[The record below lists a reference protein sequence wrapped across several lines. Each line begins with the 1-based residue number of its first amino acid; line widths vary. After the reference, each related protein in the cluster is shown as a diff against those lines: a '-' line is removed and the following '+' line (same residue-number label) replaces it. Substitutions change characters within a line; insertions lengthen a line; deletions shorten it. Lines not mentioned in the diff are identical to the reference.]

1 MSKKLILILTIAM
14 AISLIG
20 LTYIQALWIM
30 NATKL
35 KEEHFDQLVR
45 QAMDEIIERLERDE
59 LSRYSRTT
67 IAPKSQS
74 KVPQNLKPDT
84 KYFSNENRDLFSN
97 EQEFRISLDLDFSK
111 GRWDVST
118 YEQDS
123 LTTYVQG
130 HTSKGVFGRTDRLTS
145 TMMVIQ
151 NELRNQYNKQN
162 DALLRTLLEDV
173 PIEKRIDNMRLQ
185 QYMFQLFEDKGI
197 PFSFE
202 YAIINSKGETVF
214 RTENYSDNPEEH
226 KMYQKMLFPNDIHTK
241 ANYIKVHFIQMP
253 NPIYESL
260 GLVIPS
266 ATFTLIMIFMSVVT
280 IMIIVRQKRV
290 DQIKNDF
297 INNMTHEFKT
307 PISTISLASQM
318 LKDGSVIK
326 TPKTLQHISSVIQD
340 ESKRLSFQVEKVL
353 QMAIFDKGKKGLKLK
368 NIDVND
374 LIHNV
379 TNNFR
384 IKVENANGKIIERL
398 EAKNSI
404 ISVDDVHF
412 TNVIYNLLDNAV
424 KYKMGSPVLYVKTW
438 NKNNGIVISIKDNGM
453 GISKDNLKRIFEKFY
468 RVPTGNVHDVKGF
481 GLGLAYVKKIVD
493 DHGGQISVESELKVG
508 TKFDI
513 FLPLK
518 NTKEW
523 KKNIKSS

>member
-1 MSKKLILILTIAM
+1 MSKKLILILTIVM

-20 LTYIQALWIM
+20 LTYIQTLWIM

-35 KEEHFDQLVR
+35 KEDHFDQLVI
-45 QAMDEIIERLERDE
+45 QAMDEVIARLENDE
-59 LSRYSRTT
+59 ISHLSRSVV
-67 IAPKSQS
+67 APKPQS
-74 KVPQNLKPDT
+74 KVPQNLQPDT
-84 KYFSNENRDLFSN
+84 KYFRNNNEDLLKQ
-97 EQEFRISLDLDFSK
+97 EQEFRISLELDFSR
-111 GRWDVST
+111 GQYDVST

-123 LTTYVQG
+123 LTTTFQG
-130 HTSKGVFGRTDRLTS
+130 RTSKGVFGRTDPLTS
-145 TMMVIQ
+145 TMMTIQ
-151 NELRNQYNKQN
+151 NELRNRFNKQN
-162 DALLRTLLEDV
+162 DALLRTLLQDV
-173 PIEKRIDNMRLQ
+173 PIENRIDNMRLQ
-185 QYMFQLFEDKGI
+185 QYLFQAFEDRGI
-197 PFSFE
+197 PFLYE
-202 YAIINSKGETVF
+202 YAIINQKGEMAF
-214 RTENYSDNPEEH
+214 QTESFIENPEQY
-226 KMYQKMLFPNDIHTK
+226 KIYQRRLFPNDIHAK
-241 ANYIKVHFIQMP
+241 ANFIKVHFIQMP
-253 NPIYESL
+253 NPIFESL

-266 ATFTLIMIFMSVVT
+266 AAFTLIMIFLSIIT

-326 TPKTLQHISSVIQD
+326 TPKTLMHISSVIQD

-353 QMAIFDKGKKGLKLK
+353 QMAIFEKGKKGLKLK

-424 KYKMGSPVLYVKTW
+424 KYKMGAPVLYVKTW

-481 GLGLAYVKKIVD
+481 GLGLAYVKKIVE
-493 DHGGQISVESELKVG
+493 DHGGEISVESELKVG

-518 NTKEW
+518 TL
-523 KKNIKSS
+523 KNGKRI

>member
-1 MSKKLILILTIAM
+1 MSKKLILILTIVM

-20 LTYIQALWIM
+20 ITYIQTLWIM
-30 NATKL
+30 KATKL
-35 KEEHFDQLVR
+35 NEEQFDQSVH
-45 QAMDEIIERLERDE
+45 QAMTDVIIRLEKDE
-59 LSRYSRTT
+59 TSLLTRHTNS
-67 IAPKSQS
+67 IKSKS
-74 KVPQNLKPDT
+74 KVPQNLQPDS
-84 KYFSNENRDLFSN
+84 KYFSNKDEDLFSQ
-97 EQEFRISLDLDFSK
+97 EQEFSISLNLNFSK
-111 GRWDVST
+111 GQYNVAT

-123 LTTYVQG
+123 LMTTFQG
-130 HTSKGVFGRTDRLTS
+130 RTSKGAFGRTDPLTS
-145 TMMVIQ
+145 TMMAIQ

-162 DALLRTLLEDV
+162 DALLRKLLEDV
-173 PIEKRIDNMRLQ
+173 PIENRIDNMRLQ
-185 QYMFQLFEDKGI
+185 QYLFQNLEEKGI
-197 PFSFE
+197 TFLYE
-202 YAIINSKGETVF
+202 YAIINSKGETAYK
-214 RTENYSDNPEEH
+214 TENFTDDNNEY
-226 KMYQKMLFPNDIHTK
+226 KTYQKRLFPNDIHAK
-241 ANYIKVHFIQMP
+241 ANYIRLHFIQMP

-266 ATFTLIMIFMSVVT
+266 AIFTLIMVFMSIVT

-326 TPKTLQHISSVIQD
+326 TPKTLQHISGVIQD

-353 QMAIFDKGKKGLKLK
+353 QMAIFEKGKKGLKLK